1 MVTGNAND
9 ERRRIVQYWTLLE
22 LFNPQSVPK
31 LTRSTTRPADE
42 QVVEWSP
49 GEPLPWN
56 TLTPPKPAWKKTRA
70 WQHTVYLGVYDLE
83 KSYEHLHRAFGE
95 DRDAYD
101 ARRAGQSA
109 CAAVVLDDK
118 GVLSIES
125 SVLSSGLWALAK
137 LSSGSPSRSPHWAGD
152 FPGVARAF
160 LEQVDE
166 VEGAR
171 RDLLGAEHPL
181 PHDEESLQTLLRVAH
196 GAAGITAIPEI
207 ASTRIIISSVA
218 RTVDGTGQAG
228 DTDFLNSFFLEDLS
242 TVQKDM
248 RQQSPPAALAE
259 YLTPSGAV
267 RENRRVDVMSA
278 HRTVDAGAGIDRLP
292 RGRWPAKPEH
302 ALALRQQFAV
312 NTALSD
318 LAPTGG
324 LMGVNGPP
332 GTGKTTMLRDV
343 LAGNVVER
351 ARLLA
356 KLKKPTDAFTSVAHT
371 WKTGK
376 YTRTIRQL
384 RPQLTGFE
392 MVVASANNGAVENV
406 STEIPA
412 RDAISKPW
420 RAEADYFSDIATA
433 ALRASAKSNTQEF
446 DAWGLVAARLG
457 NKSNRGDFYS
467 SFWFDRK
474 TTPAGAEEPES
485 APGMQTLLKEWE
497 SGAQPHRSWS
507 EARAVFSAKEARVVT
522 LIRQR
527 KAAQSRIEQL
537 APAAQAAEDAAHQA
551 QQLARDLSVA
561 RQATKDHRTALDAA
575 EAELGKATMAWDRHL
590 ATRPGWLETLF
601 TWGAAMRTWRS
612 RATSAEERY
621 EAAEASVAQARALA
635 QRLAHQER
643 SLEDGAASATTS
655 LQRTEDELRAL
666 RLQLAQDTTS
676 FGPGYPDT
684 DWTGEKRELHA
695 PWLDAELDAARSEL
709 FLAALQM
716 HEDFLANAPTDMRK
730 GIHGAIEVVAG
741 KAPRDLEPEKLL
753 AAWQTFFLVVPMVS
767 TTFASYSR
775 MFAGLGRESLGW
787 LFVDEAGQASPQ
799 FATGAIGRAKRVVAV
814 GDPLQLPPVVTM
826 PHKAQRDIAQAFG
839 VSDEWIPPQASVQ
852 TLADR
857 VSRVGTTLRNG
868 EEDVWVSAPLTVH
881 RRCDDPMFG
890 LCNALAYNGIMV
902 SGVHRTLDDPEDTDL
917 FDTPDGPRIA
927 SSRWLHEPAPTAG
940 THLQENQID
949 RLRRAIDSLRA
960 EGVDP
965 SEIIAISPFRTVA
978 NRLRSLTR
986 DVPDLSAGTIHTAQG
1001 READVVFLVLGGD
1014 PTAPG
1019 AKTWASETVNLVNVA
1034 ASRAKRRLYVIG
1046 DREQWSR
1053 YPYFKELSTAL
1064 GQLDT
1069 REG

>member
-31 LTRSTTRPADE
+31 PTRRSTRPADE

-56 TLTPPKPAWKKTRA
+56 TLAPPKPKWKRTRA

-83 KSYEHLHRAFGE
+83 NSYEHLHRAFGE

-137 LSSGSPSRSPHWAGD
+137 LKTGSPARSPHWAAD
-152 FPGVARAF
+152 FPDVARAF
-160 LEQVDE
+160 PERVDE

-181 PHDEESLQTLLRVAH
+181 PHDEESLRTLLRVAH
-196 GAAGITAIPEI
+196 DAAGITAIPEL
-207 ASTRIIISSVA
+207 ASTRIFISSIA
-218 RTVDGTGQAG
+218 RTAEGTGQAG
-228 DTDFLNSFFLEDLS
+228 DTDFLNSFFLEDLA

-248 RQQSPPAALAE
+248 RQQSPPTALAE

-267 RENRRVDVMSA
+267 RGNRRIDVMTA
-278 HRTVDAGAGIDRLP
+278 NRTVDVGAGIDRLP
-292 RGRWPAKPEH
+292 SGRWPANPEH
-302 ALALRQQFAV
+302 SLALRQQFAV

-332 GTGKTTMLRDV
+332 GTGKTTMLRDI

-351 ARLLA
+351 ARQLA

-406 STEIPA
+406 STGIPA
-412 RDAISKPW
+412 RDAISEPW
-420 RAEADYFSDIATA
+420 RAQANYFSDIATA
-433 ALRASAKSNTQEF
+433 ALKASAKGDTEEI

-457 NKSNRGDFYS
+457 NKSNRNDFYS

-474 TTPAGAEEPES
+474 TTPVGAEQSES

-497 SGAQPHRSWS
+497 SGTRAHRSWS
-507 EARAVFSAKEARVVT
+507 EARAEFGAKEARVVA

-527 KAAQSRIEQL
+527 KAAQARIEQL
-537 APAAQAAEDAAHQA
+537 APAAQAAEDAARQS
-551 QQLARDLSVA
+551 QQVTRDLSVA
-561 RQATKDHRTALDAA
+561 RQATNDHQPALDAA
-575 EAELGKATMAWDRHL
+575 EAELGEATTAWDRHL

-601 TWGAAMRTWRS
+601 TWGAATRTWRS
-612 RATSAEERY
+612 RATSAEERH
-621 EAAEASVAQARALA
+621 EAAEACVAQARALA

-643 SLEDGAASATTS
+643 SLEDGVASATTS
-655 LQRTEDELRAL
+655 LQRTEAELRAL
-666 RLQLAQDTTS
+666 RLQLAQDATS

-684 DWTGEKRELHA
+684 DWAGEKRELHA

-709 FLAALQM
+709 FLAALQL

-730 GIHGAIEVVAG
+730 GIQGAIEVVAG

-799 FATGAIGRAKRVVAV
+799 YAAGAIWRAKRVVAV

-826 PHKAQRDIAQAFG
+826 PNKAQRDIAQAFAVAG
-839 VSDEWIPPQASVQ
+839 EWIPPHASVQ

-868 EEDVWVSAPLTVH
+868 EGGGWGGAPRTVH
-881 RRCDDPMFG
+881 RRCDDPMFS
-890 LCNALAYNGIMV
+890 LCNAIAYNGIMV
-902 SGVHRTLDDPEDTDL
+902 SGVHRSLDDPNDPDL
-917 FDTPDGPRIA
+917 FDGPDGPLIPA
-927 SSRWLHEPAPTAG
+927 SRWLDVPAPTEG

-949 RLRRAIDSLRA
+949 LLPRALDSLR
-960 EGVDP
+960 
-965 SEIIAISPFRTVA
+965 
-978 NRLRSLTR
+978 
-986 DVPDLSAGTIHTAQG
+986 
-1001 READVVFLVLGGD
+1001 
-1014 PTAPG
+1014 
-1019 AKTWASETVNLVNVA
+1019 
-1034 ASRAKRRLYVIG
+1034 
-1046 DREQWSR
+1046 
-1053 YPYFKELSTAL
+1053 
-1064 GQLDT
+1064 
-1069 REG
+1069 